1 MNDYRN
7 SLSKEKVRQVI
18 DRQEKFSIDAAGY
31 ISQAWDMVQKDQGN
45 YVGFGAVSM
54 LISGTLG
61 IIPYIGNLLS
71 SLVSAV
77 LNPGFYIFSF
87 KKKYGQHPDFNT
99 FFESTKHAGPLILEV
114 LIVSLIAII
123 AIAPAGAIF
132 AMAVDWD
139 TGLPNDPSGLMIG
152 SMVLLGLM
160 ALVALIYLSV
170 SWLFAPQ
177 FIIFANM
184 GPWEAME
191 ASRKLVA
198 PNFGD
203 VFILLI
209 LTGLISIA
217 GLLLC
222 CIGLFWAIPTVQ
234 TTNFLVFDDIFK
246 LDEEID
252 QTDLIIDH
260 LL

>member
-1 MNDYRN
+1 MNDYRG

-18 DRQEKFSIDAAGY
+18 DRQEKFSIDATGY

-45 YVGFGAVSM
+45 YIGFGAVSM
-54 LISGTLG
+54 LISGAVG
-61 IIPYIGNLLS
+61 VIPYIGNILS
-71 SLVSAV
+71 GLVSAV

-87 KKKYGQHPDFNT
+87 KKKYDQHPDFNT
-99 FFESTKHAGPLILEV
+99 FFEGTKHTGALIAEL
-114 LIVSLIAII
+114 LIVSLISII
-123 AIAPAGAIF
+123 AIAPAGIIF
-132 AMAVDWD
+132 AFSVDWD
-139 TGLPNDPSGLMIG
+139 TGMLNDPSGLMIG
-152 SMVLLGLM
+152 LM
-160 ALVALIYLSV
+160 AIFGLIAFVILFYLTV
-170 SWLFAPQ
+170 SWIFAPQ
-177 FIIFANM
+177 FIIFADM

-198 PNFGD
+198 PNFGE

-209 LTGLISIA
+209 LTGLLTIA

-246 LDEEID
+246 LGEEMDE
-252 QTDLIIDH
+252 TDSIIEH